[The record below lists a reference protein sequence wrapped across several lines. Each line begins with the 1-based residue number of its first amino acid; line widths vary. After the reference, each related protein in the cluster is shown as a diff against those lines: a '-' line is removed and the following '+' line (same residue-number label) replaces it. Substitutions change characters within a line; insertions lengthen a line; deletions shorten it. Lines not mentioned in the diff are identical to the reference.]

1 MFNPDE
7 SIAELKKHFKK
18 LQYVIDND
26 AVFTLFDSKVL
37 RKNMI
42 DDVLCCIEAS
52 FPAEYKE
59 YIKQQGANKIKSRFY
74 YDILKEKIQ
83 NKFMFSSSHYSV
95 KFKETPQLISSI
107 IKNLGSDFRIICEN
121 L

>member
-7 SIAELKKHFKK
+7 SVAELKKHFKK
-18 LQYVIDND
+18 LQYIIDND
-26 AVFTLFDSKVL
+26 AVLTLINTKIVK
-37 RKNMI
+37 KNSI

-52 FPAEYKE
+52 FPLEYKNFL
-59 YIKQQGANKIKSRFY
+59 KQQGAKKLKSRFY

-83 NKFMFSSSHYSV
+83 NKFMFSSSHYAV
-95 KFKETPQLISSI
+95 KFKETPQLISAI
-107 IKNLGSDFRIICEN
+107 TKNLNSDFHIICET